1 MPGFDMMG
9 THLLTPW
16 YEGSR
21 RRRIV
26 SRREVFRRHPH
37 EAPQRKRRWRRR
49 TLAPPL
55 SVSTVDVHGLWVTMW
70 MSDQYH
76 AVPQHLTHCP
86 IGRQHNP
93 CNSTEMRHF
102 SRSSNGTRSADHAQP
117 RRFSTV
123 ERTEVCR
130 LAGPSSRETRAKS
143 RTSETGESSRFTE
156 LRVAPVALGVPV
168 ARLRDRQDVTND

>member
-1 MPGFDMMG
+1 MPGFHMVG
-9 THLLTPW
+9 IHLLSPW
-16 YEGSR
+16 YEGR
-21 RRRIV
+21 RLRRNAAL
-26 SRREVFRRHPH
+26 RQVFLRHPH
-37 EAPQRKRRWRRR
+37 KSPRRKRRRGLR

-55 SVSTVDVHGLWVTMW
+55 SVSTKDVHGVWITMW
-70 MSDQYH
+70 ISDQYH

-93 CNSTEMRHF
+93 CNSTEMRFF
-102 SRSSNGTRSADHAQP
+102 SRNSIGARSADPAQA
-117 RRFSTV
+117 RRCSTV
-123 ERTEVCR
+123 ERTEMCS

-156 LRVAPVALGVPV
+156 HRVAPVALGVPV